1 MYDKRSGL
9 VTVFG
14 GGGFI
19 GRYVCEALF
28 KTGVRVRVAERHP
41 RRAYFLQPLAAV
53 GQLDMALADV
63 TLPKSVEH
71 AVEGASAV
79 INLVGILNGN
89 FERVHAVGASN
100 VATAAAN
107 AGAGVLVQVSAIGA
121 GPDSPA
127 EYGRTKAA
135 GEAAAR
141 RAFPDTT
148 IIRPSLVFGPED
160 QLTNRF
166 AKLMSLLPIY
176 PVIAPQ
182 TRFQPVYVRD
192 LALAIAAAALKPNTH
207 AGKTYEIG
215 GPEVMTMRR
224 LTESV
229 AAASGQ
235 SPALVDLPDVA
246 ANALSYLGFL
256 PGAPLTRDQWLMLQQ
271 DNVTAKKSAGLAAF
285 GISPTPL
292 AAVAD
297 EWLARFRHGGRFAA
311 RHEYSS
317 VG

>member
-1 MYDKRSGL
+1 MFDKRSGL
-9 VTVFG
+9 VTIFG

-28 KTGVRVRVAERHP
+28 KAGVRVRVAERHP

-53 GQLDMALADV
+53 GQLDLSLADV

-89 FERVHAVGASN
+89 FERVHAVGAAN
-100 VATAAAN
+100 VASAAAKGG
-107 AGAGVLVQVSAIGA
+107 AGALVQVSAIGA
-121 GPDSPA
+121 SPSSPA

-135 GEAAAR
+135 GEIAAR
-141 RAFPDTT
+141 RSFPDAT

-176 PVIAPQ
+176 PVMAPK

-192 LALAIAAAALKPNTH
+192 LAQAIAAAALKPGHH

-224 LTESV
+224 LSEYIAV
-229 AAASGQ
+229 ASGQ
-235 SPALVDLPDVA
+235 SPHLIDMPDFA

-256 PGAPLTRDQWLMLQQ
+256 PGAPLTRDQWRMLQQ
-271 DNVTAKKSAGLAAF
+271 DNVAPKKTMGLYAF
-285 GISPTPL
+285 GITPTPL
-292 AAVAD
+292 AAVAE